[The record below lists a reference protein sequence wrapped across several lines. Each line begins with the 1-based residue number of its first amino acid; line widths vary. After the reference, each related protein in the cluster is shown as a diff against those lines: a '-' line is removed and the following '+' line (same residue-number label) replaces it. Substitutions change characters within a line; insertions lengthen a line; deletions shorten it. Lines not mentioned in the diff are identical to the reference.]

1 MTDHTPDQRYN
12 ARRLNASAERSYVHL
27 EDIEYLNERYSVSR
41 VSDAL
46 RYMRLVGPHS
56 PCAYLSVMLR
66 GGL

>member
-12 ARRLNASAERSYVHL
+12 ARRLNEDAQGCYVHL

-46 RYMRLVGPHS
+46 RYMRLVGPHA
-56 PCAYLSVMLR
+56 PYAYLAVMLR
-66 GGL
+66 AT